1 MRITENHIKKIV
13 KKVLLENYEYENIKN
28 LLYRA
33 WNKLKEKGIE
43 PKLDDL
49 TYGLTNFEKYSE
61 YDMNIIRPIWF
72 EYNGGYNKV
81 YEKFLNDILN
91 YSEEDMKNK
100 EKALKMS
107 EKQINEHVSIIYNQ
121 DVVIVT
127 NKKVSLEPQEVSL
140 KRSTLDKIVKALNTK
155 SKK

>member
-1 MRITENHIKKIV
+1 
-13 KKVLLENYEYENIKN
+13 
-28 LLYRA
+28 
-33 WNKLKEKGIE
+33 
-43 PKLDDL
+43 
-49 TYGLTNFEKYSE
+49 
-61 YDMNIIRPIWF
+61 
-72 EYNGGYNKV
+72 
-81 YEKFLNDILN
+81 
-91 YSEEDMKNK
+91 MKNK